1 MHLGSPLFWPVIIIL
16 IMMLIPKI
24 SLGIVFLLISPFLM

>member
-1 MHLGSPLFWPVIIIL
+1 MHLGSALFWPVIIIL

-24 SLGIVFLLISPFLM
+24 SLGIIFLLITPFLM